1 MTKRSALWLVILVA
15 ASMPL
20 VAASDDAAP
29 TPDADATPAAVADV
43 TPEPATVTADPAGG
57 EEQNSGP
64 ALAPGTALLTVGDE
78 SYSFEITS
86 CFFPPDDGGKH
97 RTSFSLTAEG
107 TVDGAQAEMVAAVK
121 DSFEEGRLEGNGV
134 SHWVTLDDVAD
145 PDNPAV
151 SWEALSGYFSTDTP
165 WTVKVDDKHISAE
178 PLFDD
183 GRTEASETIG
193 GTFEAICP

>member
-20 VAASDDAAP
+20 IAGSDDDTP
-29 TPDADATPAAVADV
+29 TPDADATPAPVTEV
-43 TPEPATVTADPAGG
+43 TPQPAAATPDLAGG
-57 EEQNSGP
+57 EEQDSGAAP
-64 ALAPGTALLTVGDE
+64 APGTALLTVGDE

-97 RTSFSLTAEG
+97 RTSFSLTATG
-107 TVDGAQAEMVAAVK
+107 TVDGARAEMGAAVK

-145 PDNPAV
+145 LENPAV
-151 SWEALSGYFSTDTP
+151 SWEALSGYFSNDP
-165 WTVKVDDKHISAE
+165 SWTVIVDGKHISAE
-178 PLFDD
+178 PVFDD

>member
-1 MTKRSALWLVILVA
+1 MTKRSALWLAILVA

-20 VAASDDAAP
+20 VAADATP
-29 TPDADATPAAVADV
+29 TPDADATSAPVAKV
-43 TPEPATVTADPAGG
+43 TPEPAAATPDPAGG
-57 EEQNSGP
+57 EEQDSG
-64 ALAPGTALLTVGDE
+64 AAAAPGTALLTVGDE

-86 CFFPPDDGGKH
+86 CFYPPDDGGKH
-97 RTSFSLTAEG
+97 WTSFSLTATG
-107 TVDGAQAEMVAAVK
+107 SVDGAPAEMVAAVK

-145 PDNPAV
+145 LENPAV
-151 SWEALSGYFSTDTP
+151 LWEALSGYFSTDTP

>member
-1 MTKRSALWLVILVA
+1 MKEQGALWLAILVA

-20 VAASDDAAP
+20 VAADATP
-29 TPDADATPAAVADV
+29 TPDADATPAPVARV
-43 TPEPATVTADPAGG
+43 TPEPAAATPDPAGG
-57 EEQNSGP
+57 EEHDSGAAP
-64 ALAPGTALLTVGDE
+64 APGTALLTVGEE

-97 RTSFSLTAEG
+97 RTSFSLTATG
-107 TVDGAQAEMVAAVK
+107 TVDGAPAEMGVAVK
-121 DSFEEGRLEGNGV
+121 DSFEEGRLEGKGV

-145 PDNPAV
+145 LENPAV
-151 SWEALSGYFSTDTP
+151 LWKALSGYFDNDPS
-165 WTVKVDDKHISAE
+165 WTVHVDDKHISGE
-178 PLFDD
+178 PVFDD